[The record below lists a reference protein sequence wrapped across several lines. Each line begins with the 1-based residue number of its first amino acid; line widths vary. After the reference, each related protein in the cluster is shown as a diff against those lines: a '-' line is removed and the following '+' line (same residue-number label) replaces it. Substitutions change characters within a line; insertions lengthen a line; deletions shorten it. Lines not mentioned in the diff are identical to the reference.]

1 MNKELNQI
9 SSQELEELQ
18 IKISKELRNRQLSSK
33 SKEIEKIK
41 QELSGKYIKYTT
53 ERSTHVGY
61 VKSVTPGDDGY
72 ELAIG
77 YVGFILDDYGRI
89 QLHINSYFF
98 VFCDIEDVAKV
109 QCITQDEMKKIFK
122 EYLDDLNKCF
132 EDKVLKKIEN

>member
-1 MNKELNQI
+1 MEKELNQI

-53 ERSTHVGY
+53 EHSTHVGY
-61 VKSVTPGDDGY
+61 VKTVTPGDDGY

-77 YVGFILDDYGRI
+77 YAGFILDAYSRI
-89 QLHINSYFF
+89 QLHVHSYTFC
-98 VFCDIEDVAKV
+98 FCDIEDAAKV

>member
-1 MNKELNQI
+1 MEKELNQI

-18 IKISKELRNRQLSSK
+18 IKISEELRNRQLSSK

-53 ERSTHVGY
+53 EHSTHVGY
-61 VKSVTPGDDGY
+61 VNSVTPGDDGY

-77 YVGFILDDYGRI
+77 YAGFILDAYGSIR
-89 QLHINSYFF
+89 LHVNSYF
-98 VFCDIEDVAKV
+98 VCFCDIEDAAKV

>member
-18 IKISKELRNRQLSSK
+18 IKISKELYNRQLSSK

-41 QELSGKYIKYTT
+41 QELFGKYIKYTT

-61 VKSVTPGDDGY
+61 VKSITPGDDGY

-77 YVGFILDDYGRI
+77 YTGFILDDYGRI

-98 VFCDIEDVAKV
+98 IFCDIEDVAKV

-122 EYLDDLNKCF
+122 EYLDYLNKCF